1 MASGVDTGV
10 QLQVRSGGP
19 FIGYQTVTSQMYNDD
34 SITLGFVYTDEGI
47 QNAAQFPT
55 VAVYSGMEKNP
66 QMIMWDPATYPD
78 VHTIADLGTA
88 GVLVRYFGGAAYM
101 EYFTQSG
108 ILSPDHV
115 DGSYDGTPAAFVAA
129 GGKDAQQ
136 GFGSAEPYIYEHE
149 VADWMKPVAYQYI
162 NDAGWQN
169 YGQSIAIRADQLD
182 GMRDCLAQLVP
193 IIQQAT
199 IDYLTDPAETNQL
212 ILDAVAA
219 INNGWVY
226 TPGVA
231 AYAVQTMINDGLIA
245 NGTDGVLGSF
255 DADRVNN
262 LIEIGRPVYAA
273 LGQEPPADLTSDD
286 IVTNEFLDPSISLPD
301 LSATV
306 DSATSASS

>member
-1 MASGVDTGV
+1 MAPGTMAPGSEAPSSAAPGTSGGAGSSGAAASTDLSGVCPATISIQTDWNPEAEHGWLYQMIGPDPVIDAEAGTVTGPLMASGVDTGV

-19 FIGYQTVTSQMYNDD
+19 FIGFQTVTSQMYNDD

-101 EYFTQSG
+101 EYFTQNG

-115 DGSYDGTPAAFVAA
+115 DGSYDGTPAAFVAS

-149 VADWMKPVAYQYI
+149 VADWMKPVAFQYI
-162 NDAGWQN
+162 NDAGW
-169 YGQSIAIRADQLD
+169 DEL
-182 GMRDCLAQLVP
+182 
-193 IIQQAT
+193 
-199 IDYLTDPAETNQL
+199 
-212 ILDAVAA
+212 
-219 INNGWVY
+219 
-226 TPGVA
+226 
-231 AYAVQTMINDGLIA
+231 
-245 NGTDGVLGSF
+245 
-255 DADRVNN
+255 
-262 LIEIGRPVYAA
+262 RPVDRRPRRSTRR
-273 LGQEPPADLTSDD
+273 QP
-286 IVTNEFLDPSISLPD
+286 
-301 LSATV
+301 
-306 DSATSASS
+306 